1 MNHVVLV
8 SDQTDEVRDNTSSSF
23 KVRLPQPIEL
33 KGEGCKVGL
42 GYISTPYASLELTQ
56 LTNALNEVLFQNR
69 S

>member
-23 KVRLPQPIEL
+23 KVRLAQPIEL
-33 KGEGCKVGL
+33 KGKGCKVGL

>member
-23 KVRLPQPIEL
+23 KVRLAQPIEL

-42 GYISTPYASLELTQ
+42 
-56 LTNALNEVLFQNR
+56 
-69 S
+69 

>member
-8 SDQTDEVRDNTSSSF
+8 SDQTNEFRDNTSSSF
-23 KVRLPQPIEL
+23 KVRLAQPIEL
-33 KGEGCKVGL
+33 KGELK
-42 GYISTPYASLELTQ
+42 LTQ